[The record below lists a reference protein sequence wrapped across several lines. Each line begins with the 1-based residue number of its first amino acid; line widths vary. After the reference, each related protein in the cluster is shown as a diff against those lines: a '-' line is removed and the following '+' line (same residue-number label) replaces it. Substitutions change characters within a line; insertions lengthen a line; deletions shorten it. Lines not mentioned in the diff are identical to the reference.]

1 MHTKTIM
8 LFDSNEDHETVYT
21 NLLLVA
27 EKLMQRLGKKD
38 FKMAC
43 FVV

>member
-27 EKLMQRLGKKD
+27 EKTDAKIREKR
-38 FKMAC
+38 F
-43 FVV
+43 